1 MAILKSEKAKSLSED
16 FSGEEEDAAD
26 DENSSNTHANRSA
39 LRDSHL
45 KAKKQ
50 IEIEQ

>member
-16 FSGEEEDAAD
+16 FSGEEDDAYE
-26 DENSSNTHANRSA
+26 ENNSNTHANRSA

-50 IEIEQ
+50 VEIE